1 MKQWRTLSQFDKK
14 YEISNWGEI
23 RNLKTKR
30 ILKTSNRINNMG
42 YLRVRLLGKEYLVH
56 RLVAQTFIINPK
68 NKPQVNHIDGDKT
81 NNKAE
86 NLEWVTNSENQ
97 LHAYS
102 NNLQTRK
109 ARKCIEVYQLDI
121 DGNIIKKWESIRKA
135 HKELKIAYASIVN
148 CCKGIYNTGGGYVW
162 KYANNLEKEVYF
174 L

>member
-1 MKQWRTLSQFDKK
+1 MKQWRTLNQFDKK
-14 YEISNWGEI
+14 YEISDWGEI
-23 RNLKTKR
+23 RNLKTQR

-42 YLRVRLLGKEYLVH
+42 YLRVRILGKEYLVH

-97 LHAYS
+97 LHAYN

-109 ARKCIEVYQLDI
+109 ARKRTEVYQLDI
-121 DGNIIKKWESIRKA
+121 DENIIKKWESIGKA

-148 CCKGIYNTGGGYVW
+148 CCKGIYRTGGGYVW
-162 KYANNLEKEVYF
+162 KYVNNLEKEVYF
-174 L
+174 